1 MLCNDN
7 CIHLFQLRLTE
18 THLILLSANKKQL
31 HLTGIRPGMGF
42 VLFCNAD
49 WQTSDAGFQNN
60 IETGIFKNESYRQY
74 NFNKRIK
81 LFL

>member
-1 MLCNDN
+1 
-7 CIHLFQLRLTE
+7 
-18 THLILLSANKKQL
+18 
-31 HLTGIRPGMGF
+31 MGF